1 MNQYLLPI
9 LGESA
14 IHYSRVKGKIDSI
27 LLYRG
32 MFGRF
37 LYIEECSEDVNI
49 MIYGS
54 VYLCI
59 GSYELVDFYIE

>member
-1 MNQYLLPI
+1 MNQYVANFRRKCHTL
-9 LGESA
+9 
-14 IHYSRVKGKIDSI
+14 YSRVEGKIDSI